1 MTLARTVAAELRKT
15 ITLPAPLVAIG
26 IALLGSL
33 GITLL
38 NASYARAA
46 LAGNPNFAGFE
57 TSPVETA
64 FAAAPLGVVGAIV
77 LGVVAFSSEY
87 SANSVDAGGGRQI
100 TTTLTATPQRLTLLA
115 AKALTLLVVITLTAI
130 VTTGL
135 SLVLAHVATGP
146 VPGHDDAAEVL
157 GRVLGVAVYW
167 SLMGLIALAVTVFA
181 RSGVIPLIVLIA
193 NSSVVSLSFL
203 LLQVTPLARF
213 LPDLAGIRLFARES
227 FAALD
232 DVLDPLTGG
241 LVMGAWALGLLLVS
255 AVVFTRR
262 DA

>member
-1 MTLARTVAAELRKT
+1 
-15 ITLPAPLVAIG
+15 
-26 IALLGSL
+26 
-33 GITLL
+33 
-38 NASYARAA
+38 
-46 LAGNPNFAGFE
+46 
-57 TSPVETA
+57 
-64 FAAAPLGVVGAIV
+64 
-77 LGVVAFSSEY
+77 
-87 SANSVDAGGGRQI
+87 
-100 TTTLTATPQRLTLLA
+100 
-115 AKALTLLVVITLTAI
+115 
-130 VTTGL
+130 
-135 SLVLAHVATGP
+135 
-146 VPGHDDAAEVL
+146 
-157 GRVLGVAVYW
+157 
-167 SLMGLIALAVTVFA
+167 MGLIALAVTVFA

-227 FAALD
+227 FAAFD

>member
-87 SANSVDAGGGRQI
+87 SANSVDAGGGRD
-100 TTTLTATPQRLTLLA
+100 RHA
-115 AKALTLLVVITLTAI
+115 AA
-130 VTTGL
+130 VT
-135 SLVLAHVATGP
+135 
-146 VPGHDDAAEVL
+146 
-157 GRVLGVAVYW
+157 GRV
-167 SLMGLIALAVTVFA
+167 
-181 RSGVIPLIVLIA
+181 
-193 NSSVVSLSFL
+193 
-203 LLQVTPLARF
+203 
-213 LPDLAGIRLFARES
+213 EH
-227 FAALD
+227 
-232 DVLDPLTGG
+232 
-241 LVMGAWALGLLLVS
+241 
-255 AVVFTRR
+255 
-262 DA
+262 